1 MGAAAVE
8 CQQADTGQARLDAIV
23 QASLTASPS
32 RNSTPAP
39 PLSLDPRTP
48 PFFTP
53 FSAQFGPKF
62 DLSEFRNL
70 TFRSGR
76 KGQAAPGSGPAN
88 QSKRALMKLRQAIIA
103 RANKLSRSTWIRP
116 EGVQMFALLFAM
128 LWWAQFQ
135 WRAHAVQPLTMG
147 WNVQRNSSR
156 RSRGYQ
162 KAFPLR
168 DGC

>member
-53 FSAQFGPKF
+53 FYAQFGPKF
-62 DLSEFRNL
+62 DLGEFDFPVRW
-70 TFRSGR
+70 
-76 KGQAAPGSGPAN
+76 QAAPGSGPAN
-88 QSKRALMKLRQAIIA
+88 QSKRALMKRRQAIIA
-103 RANKLSRSTWIRP
+103 KANKLSRSTWIRP